1 MLNVSVY
8 AVDWKTFN
16 GGCLQQDAATIQC
29 LEPLF
34 ANAIIAI
41 AALVGVA
48 LFVMF
53 VVGGFKFLLSGGDQ
67 KQLGQAKNT
76 LTYAIIGLVVIV
88 VAFLI
93 LRTISVFTGLPGLL
107 KFTIPK

>member
-1 MLNVSVY
+1 MFNGIVY
-8 AVDWKTFN
+8 AAPVSWA
-16 GGCLQQDAATIQC
+16 GSGCLQQDAATIQC

-48 LFVMF
+48 LFIML

-67 KQLGQAKNT
+67 KQLESAKNT
-76 LTYAIIGLVVIV
+76 LTYAVLGLVVIV

-93 LRTISVFTGLPGLL
+93 LKTIQVFTGVNVT
-107 KFTIPK
+107 KFEIPR

>member
-1 MLNVSVY
+1 MFHSIVY
-8 AVDWKTFN
+8 AAPVSWA
-16 GGCLQQDAATIQC
+16 GCLQQDAATIQC

-34 ANAIIAI
+34 ANAIISV

-48 LFVMF
+48 LFVML

-67 KQLGQAKNT
+67 KQLESAKNT
-76 LTYAIIGLVVIV
+76 VTYAIIGLVVIV

-93 LRTISVFTGLPGLL
+93 LKTIQVFTGVNVT
-107 KFTIPK
+107 KFEIPR

>member
-1 MLNVSVY
+1 MELVY

-34 ANAIIAI
+34 VSVVTAVVT
-41 AALVGVA
+41 LVGVA
-48 LFVMF
+48 LFVML

-67 KQLGQAKNT
+67 KQLEQAKNT
-76 LTYAIIGLVVIV
+76 VTYAIIGLVVIV

-93 LRTISVFTGLPGLL
+93 LQTIRVFTGVDVT
-107 KFTIPK
+107 KFTIPR

>member
-1 MLNVSVY
+1 MGIVY
-8 AVDWKTFN
+8 AVDWVAS
-16 GGCLQQDAATIQC
+16 GCVQQGAATIQC

-34 ANAIIAI
+34 QNAVIAI
-41 AALVGVA
+41 VSLVGVA

-67 KQLGQAKNT
+67 KQLESAKNT

-93 LRTISVFTGLPGLL
+93 LRTIQTFTGVDVTH
-107 KFTIPK
+107 FTIPKQ